1 MERALGLALETFPCS
16 ITIFGILQGLLD
28 RSSFGGE
35 VLARRI
41 PTYFGVLVALFRG
54 EDRSYKVRTRNF
66 KNEYM

>member
-1 MERALGLALETFPCS
+1 MLRP
-16 ITIFGILQGLLD
+16 
-28 RSSFGGE
+28 RSSFAGE